1 MLPPVM
7 TATFPVN
14 FDISHLTSMPAVRGL
29 KREVLMRGAALYG
42 PAADK
47 SYAAWVKDCRDTALR
62 SDLQATLRSNISPPE
77 R

>member
-1 MLPPVM
+1 
-7 TATFPVN
+7 
-14 FDISHLTSMPAVRGL
+14 MPAVRGL